1 MVRPWCHAPSC
12 SHLHLLPPGI
22 RQRVA
27 QGLPARGATQLALY
41 PLADLR
47 LLETGESEGGRRSE
61 SEGPQP
67 TSQHALAPLR
77 RRRGDYVSG
86 RGQGAAESRPRM
98 HVEQEGTA
106 RLPGAI
112 VRFPP
117 FMKCAPRT
125 EKCAIKRVQ
134 YGERAQKRKSRGA
147 RSFLTLESCVRAYEL
162 CVPDTW
168 PDTTVRS

>member
-112 VRFPP
+112 VRFIP
-117 FMKCAPRT
+117 FMTCAPRS
-125 EKCAIKRVQ
+125 EN
-134 YGERAQKRKSRGA
+134 GEVCYKTGKAVWRARTKKGIERGKKNPGA
-147 RSFLTLESCVRAYEL
+147 RSS
-162 CVPDTW
+162 
-168 PDTTVRS
+168 S

>member
-12 SHLHLLPPGI
+12 SHMHLLPPGI

-125 EKCAIKRVQ
+125 EKCAIKRVW
-134 YGERAQKRKSRGA
+134 RARKNEKSRGRA
-147 RSFLTLESCVRAYEL
+147 LLTLLSLESLACARL
-162 CVPDTW
+162 
-168 PDTTVRS
+168 

>member
-112 VRFPP
+112 VRFIP
-117 FMKCAPRT
+117 FMTCAPRS
-125 EKCAIKRVQ
+125 EN
-134 YGERAQKRKSRGA
+134 GEFPAARRARDDELSTDSA
-147 RSFLTLESCVRAYEL
+147 LEPAAHCGTQLLVHL
-162 CVPDTW
+162 V
-168 PDTTVRS
+168 

>member
-1 MVRPWCHAPSC
+1 MHV
-12 SHLHLLPPGI
+12 LPPGI

-117 FMKCAPRT
+117 FMKCASRT
-125 EKCAIKRVQ
+125 EKCANCYKTGN
-134 YGERAQKRKSRGA
+134 YGAERAKKFIPKINDFSPKKEKSRG
-147 RSFLTLESCVRAYEL
+147 VRALVTLLSLVL
-162 CVPDTW
+162 CA
-168 PDTTVRS
+168 RL

>member
-1 MVRPWCHAPSC
+1 MVMSWCHAPPC
-12 SHLHLLPPGI
+12 SHMHVLPPGI

-117 FMKCAPRT
+117 
-125 EKCAIKRVQ
+125 
-134 YGERAQKRKSRGA
+134 
-147 RSFLTLESCVRAYEL
+147 L
-162 CVPDTW
+162 
-168 PDTTVRS
+168 